1 MTKEMIEKPIYEKLE
16 SETQK
21 AYEAFCIYR
30 DMGLSRSIERV
41 RQQLGVAAT
50 RLEKWSCTHDWVKR
64 ADAYD
69 TDQEAIARQILEEEN
84 REAYREKLRKY
95 RQENEE
101 IGNALRATAVIV
113 LKKFRTF
120 ANDLD
125 PKDIKPSNSANIVRA
140 IDTCLTQ
147 GDRLLSDSLAIE
159 KLLQQMSSDE
169 ED

>member
-1 MTKEMIEKPIYEKLE
+1 MSDKPIYEKLE
-16 SETQK
+16 DEPQK
-21 AYEAFCIYR
+21 AYEAFCVYR
-30 DMGLSRSIERV
+30 DMGKTRTIDRV
-41 RQQLGVAAT
+41 RDEVGKTSRHLQTL
-50 RLEKWSCTHDWVKR
+50 SYTHNWVKR
-64 ADAYD
+64 VDAYD
-69 TDQEAIARQILEEEN
+69 TDQEAIARQILQEEN
-84 REAYREKLRKY
+84 RESYRQKLRKY

-101 IGNALRATAVIV
+101 IGNALRATAVMV

-125 PKDIKPSNSANIVRA
+125 PKDIKPSNAANIVRA

>member
-1 MTKEMIEKPIYEKLE
+1 MTEKPIYEKLE
-16 SETQK
+16 TETQI
-21 AYEAFCIYR
+21 AYEAFCVYR
-30 DMGLSRSIERV
+30 DMGSLRSVPRV
-41 RQQLGVAAT
+41 RDKIGGT
-50 RLEKWSCTHDWVKR
+50 SRRLEQWCSKHSWIAR
-64 ADAYD
+64 ADVYD

-84 REAYREKLRKY
+84 RESYREKLRKY

-120 ANDLD
+120 ANDLN
-125 PKDIKPSNSANIVRA
+125 PKDIKPSNAANIVRS

>member
-1 MTKEMIEKPIYEKLE
+1 MSDKPIYEKLE
-16 SETQK
+16 TETQV
-21 AYEAFCIYR
+21 AYEAFCVYR
-30 DMGLSRSIERV
+30 DMGSSRSVPRV
-41 RQQLGVAAT
+41 RDEIGGT
-50 RLEKWSCTHDWVKR
+50 SRRLEQWCSKHSWIAR
-64 ADAYD
+64 ADVYD

-84 REAYREKLRKY
+84 RESYREKLRKY

-120 ANDLD
+120 ANELN
-125 PKDIKPSNSANIVRA
+125 PKDIKPSNAANIVRS

-169 ED
+169 EE

>member
-1 MTKEMIEKPIYEKLE
+1 MSDKPIYEKLE
-16 SETQK
+16 TETAK
-21 AYEAFCIYR
+21 SYEAFCMYR
-30 DMGLSRSIERV
+30 DMGPTRTLERL
-41 RQQLGVAAT
+41 R
-50 RLEKWSCTHDWVKR
+50 EKIGGSGRHLQTWSYTHNWIKR
-64 ADAYD
+64 VEVYD

-84 REAYREKLRKY
+84 RESYREKLRKY

-120 ANDLD
+120 ANELN
-125 PKDIKPSNSANIVRA
+125 PKDIKPSNAANIVRS

>member
-1 MTKEMIEKPIYEKLE
+1 MTEKPIYEKLE

-21 AYEAFCIYR
+21 AYEAFCCYR
-30 DMGLSRSIERV
+30 DMGSSRSIDRV
-41 RQQLGVAAT
+41 AQESTKSRSIIRT
-50 RLEKWSCTHDWVKR
+50 WCKEHDWVKR

-69 TDQEAIARQILEEEN
+69 TDKEAIARQILEEEN
-84 REAYREKLRKY
+84 RESYREKLRKY

-125 PKDIKPSNSANIVRA
+125 PKNIKPSNAANIVRA

>member
-1 MTKEMIEKPIYEKLE
+1 MSEKPVYEKLE
-16 SETQK
+16 TETPK
-21 AYEAFCIYR
+21 AYEAFCAYR
-30 DMGLSRSIERV
+30 DMGSSRSLHRV
-41 RQQLGVAAT
+41 RDEEGKSHGT
-50 RLEKWSCTHDWVKR
+50 LEKWCRDHNWVKR
-64 ADAYD
+64 VEAYD
-69 TDQEAIARQILEEEN
+69 IDQEAIARQILEEEN

-159 KLLQQMSSDE
+159 KLLQLMSSDE

>member
-1 MTKEMIEKPIYEKLE
+1 MPDKPIYEKLE
-16 SETQK
+16 EETAK
-21 AYEAFCIYR
+21 AYDAFCIYR
-30 DMGLSRSIERV
+30 NMGVSRSVDRV
-41 RQQLGVAAT
+41 AKACNKGGSIVRRWCDGHN
-50 RLEKWSCTHDWVKR
+50 WIKR
-64 ADAYD
+64 VEAYD
-69 TDQEAIARQILEEEN
+69 ADQEAIARQILEEEN

-113 LKKFRTF
+113 LKKFRMF
-120 ANDLD
+120 ANELES
-125 PKDIKPSNSANIVRA
+125 KDIKPSNAASIVRA

-159 KLLQQMSSDE
+159 KLLQQMGSDE

>member
-1 MTKEMIEKPIYEKLE
+1 MPDKPIYEKLE
-16 SETQK
+16 EETAK
-21 AYEAFCIYR
+21 AYDAFCIYR
-30 DMGLSRSIERV
+30 NMGVSRSVDRV
-41 RQQLGVAAT
+41 AKACNKGGSIVRRWCDVHN
-50 RLEKWSCTHDWVKR
+50 WIKR
-64 ADAYD
+64 VEAYD
-69 TDQEAIARQILEEEN
+69 ADQEAIARQILEEEN

-113 LKKFRTF
+113 LKKFRIF
-120 ANDLD
+120 ANELES
-125 PKDIKPSNSANIVRA
+125 KDIKPSNAASIVRA

-159 KLLQQMSSDE
+159 KLLQQMGSDE

>member
-1 MTKEMIEKPIYEKLE
+1 MPDKPIYEKLE
-16 SETQK
+16 TETQK
-21 AYEAFCIYR
+21 AYEAFCMYR
-30 DMGLSRSIERV
+30 DMGSSRSIDRV
-41 RQQLGVAAT
+41 AQDSTKT
-50 RLEKWSCTHDWVKR
+50 RSTIRLWCKEHNWVKR
-64 ADAYD
+64 AEDYD
-69 TDQEAIARQILEEEN
+69 IDREAIARQILEEEN
-84 REAYREKLRKY
+84 RESYREKLRKY

-125 PKDIKPSNSANIVRA
+125 PKDIKPSNAANIVRA

>member
-1 MTKEMIEKPIYEKLE
+1 MSDKPIYEKLE
-16 SETQK
+16 TETQK
-21 AYEAFCIYR
+21 AYEVFCIYR
-30 DMGLSRSIERV
+30 DMGSSRSVSRVQKETGRNRRSIESWC
-41 RQQLGVAAT
+41 LDH
-50 RLEKWSCTHDWVKR
+50 SWVKR

-84 REAYREKLRKY
+84 RESYREKLRKY

-113 LKKFRTF
+113 LKKFRAF
-120 ANDLD
+120 ANELD
-125 PKDIKPSNSANIVRA
+125 PKDIKPSNAANIVKS

-169 ED
+169 EE